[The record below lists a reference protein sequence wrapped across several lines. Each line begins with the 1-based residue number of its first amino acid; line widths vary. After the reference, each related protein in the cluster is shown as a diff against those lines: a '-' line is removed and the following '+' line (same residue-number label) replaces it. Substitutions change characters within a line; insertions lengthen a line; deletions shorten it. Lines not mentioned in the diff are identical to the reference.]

1 MRITF
6 SVVAVAFLLVVGAI
20 RVDAR
25 PRSAA
30 DTAKL
35 EKLLGH
41 ADKMSAILEKD
52 LEQPKKALKNLDRYL
67 KKNRKK
73 MKKLIGQLAA
83 AAGELDKEARETLMQ
98 DLAMDDRTARLLKAL
113 STFKDR
119 HESDPELA
127 PRIEARMKE
136 LMEEG
141 GRLYEA
147 LTQE

>member
-6 SVVAVAFLLVVGAI
+6 SVVAVAFLLLVGAD
-20 RVDAR
+20 RADAR
-25 PRSAA
+25 PRGAS
-30 DTAKL
+30 DTASL

-73 MKKLIGQLAA
+73 MKKLIGQLVT
-83 AAGELDKEARETLMQ
+83 AAGQLDKEARETLMQ

-113 STFKDR
+113 SEFKEK
-119 HESDPELA
+119 HETNPEHA
-127 PRIEARMKE
+127 KKIEARMKE

-141 GRLYEA
+141 GKLYEA
-147 LTQE
+147 LTQ